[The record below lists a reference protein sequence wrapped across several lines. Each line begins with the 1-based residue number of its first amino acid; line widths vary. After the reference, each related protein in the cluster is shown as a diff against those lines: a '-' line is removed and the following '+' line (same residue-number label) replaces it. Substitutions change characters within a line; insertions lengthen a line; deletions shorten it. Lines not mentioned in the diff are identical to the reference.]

1 VSQKAEADVSI
12 IDEQLHVDGKLS
24 TRGRLVVK
32 GEVRGTVEA
41 ETLIIAR
48 EGRVFADVQATH
60 ITIGGH
66 FEGQLAATQLLVVL
80 STGNCS
86 GKVTCKKFMVE
97 AGGVLNAD
105 VSSLEPDG
113 ER

>member
-1 VSQKAEADVSI
+1 MSQRIEPDVSI
-12 IDEQLHVDGKLS
+12 IDSQLHVDGNLD

-32 GEVRGTVEA
+32 GEVRGTVTA

-48 EGRVFADVQATH
+48 EGRVFADVKAAH
-60 ITIGGH
+60 MTIGGY
-66 FEGQLAATQLLVVL
+66 FEGQLTVTQLLIVL

-86 GKVTCKKFMVE
+86 GAVMCNKFMVE

-105 VSSLEPDG
+105 ISNL
-113 ER
+113 